1 MLQYNTIFLAKN
13 LLFTRQKKLN
23 LEFKKKVQ
31 TAAIL
36 SCKEPKRQI
45 I

>member
-23 LEFKKKVQ
+23 LEFKKK
-31 TAAIL
+31 
-36 SCKEPKRQI
+36 CKQRPYYLAKSQNGK
-45 I
+45 